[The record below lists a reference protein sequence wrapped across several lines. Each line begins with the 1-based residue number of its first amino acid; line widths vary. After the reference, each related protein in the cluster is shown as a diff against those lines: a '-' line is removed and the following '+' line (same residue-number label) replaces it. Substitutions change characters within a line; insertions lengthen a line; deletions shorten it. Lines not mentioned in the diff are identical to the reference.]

1 MTPYADP
8 PKNLTAWLIDIF
20 AAEINMLRYLNGLTS
35 QEAFEMLFYSEYCDN
50 AMNQKTDAWS
60 IPPYWGYAAIC
71 KENGL
76 EQGKAEIGYPF
87 PNKERVRILVAYILS
102 QYESSGIRPD
112 FLYELMVDT
121 GIFKTYADGKPVLN
135 MKALRMIKAGKQAL
149 EKQPKDAYNDK

>member
-76 EQGKAEIGYPF
+76 EPGKAEIGYPF

-121 GIFKTYADGKPVLN
+121 GIFKTCADGKPILN